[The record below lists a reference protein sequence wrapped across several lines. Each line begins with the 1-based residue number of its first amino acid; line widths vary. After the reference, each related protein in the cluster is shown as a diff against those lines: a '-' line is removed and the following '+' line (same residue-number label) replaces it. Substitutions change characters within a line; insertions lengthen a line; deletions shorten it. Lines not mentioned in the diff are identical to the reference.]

1 MEVGCGER
9 NYNPFIGGPIPH
21 FDGWDEC
28 YRRIW
33 DYDSCKPKPIK
44 NKFNIGDEVWA
55 ITGHRVVDFKIGKI
69 ILNDGRIFYGPS
81 DFMFMDSS
89 DKEGIEEKYLFK
101 SKEELIKTL

>member
-9 NYNPFIGGPIPH
+9 NYNPFRDGPIPH
-21 FDGWDEC
+21 ISGWYEC
-28 YRRIW
+28 YRRIL
-33 DYDSCKPKPIK
+33 DEDGCGPKPIK

-55 ITGHRVVDFKIGKI
+55 ITGHMVVDFKIGEI

-89 DKEGIEEKYLFK
+89 DKEGIEEKYLFN
-101 SKEELIKTL
+101 SKEELIKSL

>member
-33 DYDSCKPKPIK
+33 HYDRLIK
-44 NKFNIGDEVWA
+44 NKFNIDDEVWA
-55 ITGHRVVDFKIGKI
+55 ITGHRVVSDGGYGVIGGGYCLLVWGDAEETKGKRGRRWCGVGPAGRPFP
-69 ILNDGRIFYGPS
+69 ILLWR
-81 DFMFMDSS
+81 
-89 DKEGIEEKYLFK
+89 
-101 SKEELIKTL
+101 

>member
-1 MEVGCGER
+1 MER
-9 NYNPFIGGPIPH
+9 WYNPFIGGPIPN

-33 DYDSCKPKPIK
+33 YYDRPIK

-101 SKEELIKTL
+101 SKEELIKSL

>member
-21 FDGWDEC
+21 FGGWDEC

-33 DYDSCKPKPIK
+33 YDSCKPKPIK

-55 ITGHRVVDFKIGKI
+55 ITGHRVVDFKIGEI

-89 DKEGIEEKYLFK
+89 DKEGIEEKYLFN
-101 SKEELIKTL
+101 SKEELIKSL

>member
-1 MEVGCGER
+1 MER
-9 NYNPFIGGPIPH
+9 LYNPFIGGPIPH

-33 DYDSCKPKPIK
+33 NYDKPIK

-69 ILNDGRIFYGPS
+69 TLNGGRIFCGPS
-81 DFMFMDSS
+81 DFMFLDSS

-101 SKEELIKTL
+101 SKEELIKSL